1 MVRAGFGRMS
11 VIRRPVT
18 GRRRRTRIGDART
31 AFWVAVVDA
40 GTVGCWFGLVVL
52 ETRSVF
58 TALAGLGVLSF
69 GALIR
74 TGLIASSL
82 GGIRDVGRPQW
93 LVVAGAYAAIWIGWL
108 LVAEWIGGVAGVLV
122 AGTLLAVFLGSHS
135 SIEYRLARPWT
146 DPTVSDRSTDWRAAV
161 VIPAVALAVGA
172 TALLGFV
179 WFGESTLFETSIA
192 LGRRT
197 VVFEIHAALNGVALL
212 GCSSFVGTHRLLS
225 EQSLP

>member
-1 MVRAGFGRMS
+1 MGEV
-11 VIRRPVT
+11 
-18 GRRRRTRIGDART
+18 RT
-31 AFWVAVVDA
+31 AFWVSVVDA

-58 TALAGLGVLSF
+58 TALAGLGVLCF

-108 LVAEWIGGVAGVLV
+108 LVAEWIGGVAGLVV
-122 AGTLLAVFLGSHS
+122 AGILLAMFLGSHS
-135 SIEYRLARPWT
+135 SIEYRLARPWS
-146 DPTVSDRSTDWRAAV
+146 DPTVSDRSTDWTAAV
-161 VIPAVALAVGA
+161 VVPALTLAVGA

-179 WFGESTLFETSIA
+179 WFGDSTLYETTIA
-192 LGRRT
+192 IGRRT
-197 VVFEIHAALNGVALL
+197 VVFEIHAVFNGVALL

-225 EQSLP
+225 EQSIP